1 MQRTNWRYVTVVIP
15 PRVRKSDPCVVLIHV
30 AIDIWSAGM
39 ILLFFL
45 TGKFP
50 IFQSNDDIEAL
61 MEIATIIG
69 KKRMEHAATL
79 HSEFC
84 FRMC

>member
-1 MQRTNWRYVTVVIP
+1 
-15 PRVRKSDPCVVLIHV
+15 
-30 AIDIWSAGM
+30 M

-69 KKRMEHAATL
+69 KKKMEKTAML
-79 HSEFC
+79 HSELSLSFC
-84 FRMC
+84 IGILILRRLSHRPLFCDECSFDTPGGHDMACLC